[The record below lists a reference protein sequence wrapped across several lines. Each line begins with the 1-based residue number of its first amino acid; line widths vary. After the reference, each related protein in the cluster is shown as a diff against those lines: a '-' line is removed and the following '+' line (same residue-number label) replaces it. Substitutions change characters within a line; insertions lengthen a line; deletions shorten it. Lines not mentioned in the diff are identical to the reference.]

1 MSARRSRV
9 SSKKVHV
16 EIGDRVQKGDLLAEI
31 DPTVFE
37 TRTRTDRANL
47 ENLRAQF
54 NEQEANLVL
63 ARQQLQRNQNLFK
76 AKIVSQDTLQTS
88 EAQLAAGEAKADS
101 LKAQIDGAQATLDGD
116 VANLGYTK
124 IYAPMG
130 GTIVSQTALEG
141 QTLNANQ
148 SAPVIVRVADLDT
161 MTVWAQVAEADVV
174 KLTPGMPAYF
184 STLGL
189 PDRRW
194 QGTVQQIQPTPQTVN
209 DVVLYNVLID
219 VKNDDHVLMTSMTA
233 QVFFILGEAKGVP
246 LVPVT
251 ALGQPRAGAADEYEV
266 RVLTSEGPRRR
277 TVKIGLADRTSAQVL
292 SGLAV
297 GDQVIVGRARR
308 RRQRGAVGRRRALAR
323 PLRVPPVTQL
333 KPKPAPALL
342 ALDGVSKVYRNGTA
356 EIRALDSVSLEIR
369 AGEFVAIMGQSGS
382 GKSTLMNIIGCLDR
396 PSRGSYQV
404 GGRDVADLSAD
415 ELAAL
420 RRDTFGFVFQRYN
433 LLATATAAE
442 NVEIPAIYAGR
453 SWRERTARA
462 QALLQRLGL
471 GDRARHIDPASS
483 RAGNSSAYPS
493 RAR

>member
-1 MSARRSRV
+1 MSNEMLIDAEVIVEPRLPPRRRKRRLLWLGLAMALIAGAGAFAYRQIAADSGPTFKTAAVTTGDIVKSVTALGALQPKDYVDVGAQV
-9 SSKKVHV
+9 SGQLKKVHV

-63 ARQQLQRNQNLFK
+63 ARQQLQRNENLFK

-101 LKAQIDGAQATLDGD
+101 LKAQVDGAQATLDGD

-251 ALGQPRAGAADEYEV
+251 ALGQPRVGAADEYEV
-266 RVLTSEGPRRR
+266 RLLTNEGPRRR

-297 GDQVIVGRARR
+297 GDQVIVGTPA
-308 RRQRGAVGRRRALAR
+308 GA
-323 PLRVPPVTQL
+323 
-333 KPKPAPALL
+333 
-342 ALDGVSKVYRNGTA
+342 
-356 EIRALDSVSLEIR
+356 DS
-369 AGEFVAIMGQSGS
+369 
-382 GKSTLMNIIGCLDR
+382 
-396 PSRGSYQV
+396 
-404 GGRDVADLSAD
+404 
-415 ELAAL
+415 
-420 RRDTFGFVFQRYN
+420 
-433 LLATATAAE
+433 
-442 NVEIPAIYAGR
+442 AGR
-453 SWRERTARA
+453 SGGGARSRG
-462 QALLQRLGL
+462 LFGFRL
-471 GDRARHIDPASS
+471 
-483 RAGNSSAYPS
+483 
-493 RAR
+493 

>member
-1 MSARRSRV
+1 MSNEMLIDAEVIEPPPPPRRRKRRLLWVGLAVALIGGAGAFVYRQMAADSGPTFKTAAVTTGNIEKSVTALGALQPKDYVDVGAQV
-9 SSKKVHV
+9 SGQLKKVHV

-31 DPTVFE
+31 DPTVLE

-47 ENLRAQF
+47 ENLRALF

-88 EAQLAAGEAKADS
+88 DAQLAAGEAKADA

-116 VANLGYTK
+116 IANLGYTK
-124 IYAPMG
+124 IYAPIG

-148 SAPVIVRVADLDT
+148 TAPVILRIADLDT

-189 PDRRW
+189 PERRW

-246 LVPVT
+246 LVPVA
-251 ALGQPRAGAADEYEV
+251 ALGQVRSGATDEYEV
-266 RVLTSEGPRRR
+266 RVVTDEGPRRR
-277 TVKIGLADRTSAQVL
+277 TVKIGLADRTSAQVI

-297 GDQVIVGRARR
+297 GDQVI
-308 RRQRGAVGRRRALAR
+308 
-323 PLRVPPVTQL
+323 T
-333 KPKPAPALL
+333 
-342 ALDGVSKVYRNGTA
+342 
-356 EIRALDSVSLEIR
+356 
-369 AGEFVAIMGQSGS
+369 
-382 GKSTLMNIIGCLDR
+382 
-396 PSRGSYQV
+396 
-404 GGRDVADLSAD
+404 SA
-415 ELAAL
+415 
-420 RRDTFGFVFQRYN
+420 
-433 LLATATAAE
+433 
-442 NVEIPAIYAGR
+442 
-453 SWRERTARA
+453 
-462 QALLQRLGL
+462 
-471 GDRARHIDPASS
+471 PASS
-483 RAGNSSAYPS
+483 DSAGRTGGGGRS
-493 RAR
+493 RGLFGFRL

>member
-1 MSARRSRV
+1 MSNEMLIDAEVIVEPRLPPRRRKRRLLWLGLAMALIAGAGAFAYRQIAADSGPTFKTAAVTTGDIVKSVTALGALQPKDYVDVGAQV
-9 SSKKVHV
+9 SGQLKKVHV
-16 EIGDRVQKGDLLAEI
+16 DIGGRVQKGDLLAEI

-47 ENLRAQF
+47 ENLRAQS

-148 SAPVIVRVADLDT
+148 SAPVIVRVADLDS

-251 ALGQPRAGAADEYEV
+251 ALGQPRVGAADEYEV
-266 RVLTSEGPRRR
+266 RLLTNEGPRRR

-297 GDQVIVGRARR
+297 GDQVIVGTPA
-308 RRQRGAVGRRRALAR
+308 GA
-323 PLRVPPVTQL
+323 
-333 KPKPAPALL
+333 
-342 ALDGVSKVYRNGTA
+342 
-356 EIRALDSVSLEIR
+356 DS
-369 AGEFVAIMGQSGS
+369 
-382 GKSTLMNIIGCLDR
+382 
-396 PSRGSYQV
+396 
-404 GGRDVADLSAD
+404 
-415 ELAAL
+415 
-420 RRDTFGFVFQRYN
+420 
-433 LLATATAAE
+433 
-442 NVEIPAIYAGR
+442 AGR
-453 SWRERTARA
+453 SGGGARSRG
-462 QALLQRLGL
+462 LFGFRL
-471 GDRARHIDPASS
+471 
-483 RAGNSSAYPS
+483 
-493 RAR
+493 

>member
-1 MSARRSRV
+1 MPNDTLIEADVIVAPPPPRRRSRRRLLWAGLAAVLLVATSAFGYRYFAAEAAPSFKTAAVTTGDIEKSVTALGNLQPKDYVDVGAQV
-9 SSKKVHV
+9 SGQLKKVHV
-16 EIGDRVQKGDLLAEI
+16 EIGDRVKQSDLLAEI

-37 TRTRTDRANL
+37 TRVQTDRANL
-47 ENLRAQF
+47 ANLRAQF
-54 NEQEANLVL
+54 DEQQASLVL
-63 ARQQLQRNQNLFK
+63 ARQQLTRNQNLFK
-76 AKIVSQDTLQTS
+76 AKIVSQDTLQTA
-88 EAQLAAGEAKADS
+88 EATVAAGEAKAES

-189 PDRRW
+189 PERRW

-246 LVPVT
+246 LVPVA
-251 ALGQPRAGAADEYEV
+251 ALGQVRSGTTDEYQV
-266 RVLTSEGPRRR
+266 RVLTNEGPRRR
-277 TVKIGLADRTSAQVL
+277 TVKIGLADRTSAQVI

-297 GDQVIVGRARR
+297 GDQVI
-308 RRQRGAVGRRRALAR
+308 
-323 PLRVPPVTQL
+323 TN
-333 KPKPAPALL
+333 APA
-342 ALDGVSKVYRNGTA
+342 SP
-356 EIRALDSVSLEIR
+356 DS
-369 AGEFVAIMGQSGS
+369 AGRTGG
-382 GKSTLMNIIGCLDR
+382 GGR
-396 PSRGSYQV
+396 SRG
-404 GGRDVADLSAD
+404 L
-415 ELAAL
+415 
-420 RRDTFGFVFQRYN
+420 FGF
-433 LLATATAAE
+433 
-442 NVEIPAIYAGR
+442 
-453 SWRERTARA
+453 
-462 QALLQRLGL
+462 RL
-471 GDRARHIDPASS
+471 
-483 RAGNSSAYPS
+483 
-493 RAR
+493 

>member
-1 MSARRSRV
+1 MTDDTVIDADVIVAPPPAPPRRRRRLLWAGLVIALVAAAGAFGYRYFAAEAAPSFKTAAVTTGDIEKSVTALGNLQPKDYVDVGAQV
-9 SSKKVHV
+9 SGQLKKVHV

-37 TRTRTDRANL
+37 TRVQTDRANL
-47 ENLRAQF
+47 ANLRAQF
-54 NEQEANLVL
+54 DEQQANLVL
-63 ARQQLQRNQNLFK
+63 ARQQLTRNQNLFK
-76 AKIVSQDTLQTS
+76 AKIVSQDTLQTA
-88 EAQLAAGEAKADS
+88 EATVAAGEAKAES

-116 VANLGYTK
+116 IANLGYTK

-148 SAPVIVRVADLDT
+148 SAPVLVRIADLDT

-233 QVFFILGEAKGVP
+233 QVFFVLGEAKGVP
-246 LVPVT
+246 LVPVA
-251 ALGQPRAGAADEYEV
+251 ALGQPRAGTADEYQV
-266 RVLTSEGPRRR
+266 RVLTSDGPRRR

-297 GDQVIVGRARR
+297 GDQVVVG
-308 RRQRGAVGRRRALAR
+308 
-323 PLRVPPVTQL
+323 T
-333 KPKPAPALL
+333 
-342 ALDGVSKVYRNGTA
+342 
-356 EIRALDSVSLEIR
+356 
-369 AGEFVAIMGQSGS
+369 
-382 GKSTLMNIIGCLDR
+382 
-396 PSRGSYQV
+396 
-404 GGRDVADLSAD
+404 
-415 ELAAL
+415 
-420 RRDTFGFVFQRYN
+420 
-433 LLATATAAE
+433 
-442 NVEIPAIYAGR
+442 
-453 SWRERTARA
+453 
-462 QALLQRLGL
+462 
-471 GDRARHIDPASS
+471 PASS
-483 RAGNSSAYPS
+483 DNAARSGGGGRS
-493 RAR
+493 RGLFGFRL

>member
-1 MSARRSRV
+1 MSNEMLIDAEVIEPPPPRRRRKRRLLWVGLAVVLIAAAGTFGYRHIAADSAPTFKTAAVTTGDIEKSVTALGALQPKDYVDVGAQV
-9 SSKKVHV
+9 SGQLKKVHV
-16 EIGDRVQKGDLLAEI
+16 DIGDRVKQGDLLAEI
-31 DPTVFE
+31 DPTVLE

-47 ENLRAQF
+47 GNLRAQF

-148 SAPVIVRVADLDT
+148 SAPVIVRVADLET

-189 PDRRW
+189 PERRW

-219 VKNDDHVLMTSMTA
+219 VKNGDHVLMTSMTA
-233 QVFFILGEAKGVP
+233 QVFFVLGEAKSVP

-251 ALGQPRAGAADEYEV
+251 ALGQVRSGTTDEYEV
-266 RVLTSEGPRRR
+266 RVLTNEGPRRR
-277 TVKIGLADRTSAQVL
+277 TVKVGLADRTSAQVL

-297 GDQVIVGRARR
+297 GDQVIIG
-308 RRQRGAVGRRRALAR
+308 
-323 PLRVPPVTQL
+323 VPVNS
-333 KPKPAPALL
+333 
-342 ALDGVSKVYRNGTA
+342 DN
-356 EIRALDSVSLEIR
+356 
-369 AGEFVAIMGQSGS
+369 
-382 GKSTLMNIIGCLDR
+382 
-396 PSRGSYQV
+396 
-404 GGRDVADLSAD
+404 
-415 ELAAL
+415 
-420 RRDTFGFVFQRYN
+420 
-433 LLATATAAE
+433 
-442 NVEIPAIYAGR
+442 AGR
-453 SWRERTARA
+453 SGGGARSRG
-462 QALLQRLGL
+462 LFGFRL
-471 GDRARHIDPASS
+471 
-483 RAGNSSAYPS
+483 
-493 RAR
+493 

>member
-1 MSARRSRV
+1 MSNEMLIDADVIVEPPRPPRRRKRRLLWLGLAVALIAGAGAFAYRQIAADSGPTFKTAAVTTGDIVKSVTALGALQPKDYVDVGAQV
-9 SSKKVHV
+9 SGQLKKVHV

-297 GDQVIVGRARR
+297 GDQVIVGTPA
-308 RRQRGAVGRRRALAR
+308 GA
-323 PLRVPPVTQL
+323 
-333 KPKPAPALL
+333 
-342 ALDGVSKVYRNGTA
+342 
-356 EIRALDSVSLEIR
+356 DS
-369 AGEFVAIMGQSGS
+369 
-382 GKSTLMNIIGCLDR
+382 
-396 PSRGSYQV
+396 
-404 GGRDVADLSAD
+404 
-415 ELAAL
+415 
-420 RRDTFGFVFQRYN
+420 
-433 LLATATAAE
+433 
-442 NVEIPAIYAGR
+442 AGR
-453 SWRERTARA
+453 SGGGARSRG
-462 QALLQRLGL
+462 LFGFRL
-471 GDRARHIDPASS
+471 
-483 RAGNSSAYPS
+483 
-493 RAR
+493 

>member
-1 MSARRSRV
+1 MSNEILIDADAVVVPPPPRRTRRRLLWAGLAAVLIAVVGAVAYRQITVDSVPAFKTAAVTTGDIEKSVTALGALQPKDYVDVGAQV
-9 SSKKVHV
+9 SGQLKKVHV
-16 EIGDRVQKGDLLAEI
+16 EIGDRVKQGDLLAEI

-47 ENLRAQF
+47 ENLRAQY

-116 VANLGYTK
+116 IANLGYTK

-174 KLTPGMPAYF
+174 KLTPGMPAHF

-189 PDRRW
+189 PERRW

-233 QVFFILGEAKGVP
+233 QVFFILGEAKDVP
-246 LVPVT
+246 LVPVA
-251 ALGQPRAGAADEYEV
+251 ALGQVRSGTADEYEV
-266 RVLTSEGPRRR
+266 RVLTNEGPRRR
-277 TVKIGLADRTSAQVL
+277 TVKIGLADRTSAQVI

-297 GDQVIVGRARR
+297 GDQVI
-308 RRQRGAVGRRRALAR
+308 
-323 PLRVPPVTQL
+323 TS
-333 KPKPAPALL
+333 APA
-342 ALDGVSKVYRNGTA
+342 NN
-356 EIRALDSVSLEIR
+356 DS
-369 AGEFVAIMGQSGS
+369 AGRTGG
-382 GKSTLMNIIGCLDR
+382 GGR
-396 PSRGSYQV
+396 SRG
-404 GGRDVADLSAD
+404 L
-415 ELAAL
+415 
-420 RRDTFGFVFQRYN
+420 FGF
-433 LLATATAAE
+433 
-442 NVEIPAIYAGR
+442 
-453 SWRERTARA
+453 
-462 QALLQRLGL
+462 RL
-471 GDRARHIDPASS
+471 
-483 RAGNSSAYPS
+483 
-493 RAR
+493 

>member
-1 MSARRSRV
+1 MPNDMLIDADVAVVPSLRPRRRKRRLLWAGLAVALLAAAGAFAYRQIAADSAPTFKTAAVTTGDIEKSVTALGALQPKDYVDVGAQV
-9 SSKKVHV
+9 SGQLKKVHV

-47 ENLRAQF
+47 ANLRAQLD
-54 NEQEANLVL
+54 EQQANLVL
-63 ARQQLQRNQNLFK
+63 ARQQLTRNQNLFK
-76 AKIVSQDTLQTS
+76 AKIVSQDALQTA
-88 EAQLAAGEAKADS
+88 EATVAAGEAKAES

-116 VANLGYTK
+116 IANLGYTK

-233 QVFFILGEAKGVP
+233 QVFFVLGEAKSVP
-246 LVPVT
+246 LVPVA
-251 ALGQPRAGAADEYEV
+251 ALGKPRTGASDEYEV
-266 RVLTSEGPRRR
+266 RVLTGEGPRRR
-277 TVKIGLADRTSAQVL
+277 TVKIGLEDRTSAQIL

-297 GDQVIVGRARR
+297 GDQVIVGAPVNSDSAARSA
-308 RRQRGAVGRRRALAR
+308 GGGR
-323 PLRVPPVTQL
+323 
-333 KPKPAPALL
+333 
-342 ALDGVSKVYRNGTA
+342 
-356 EIRALDSVSLEIR
+356 
-369 AGEFVAIMGQSGS
+369 
-382 GKSTLMNIIGCLDR
+382 
-396 PSRGSYQV
+396 SRG
-404 GGRDVADLSAD
+404 L
-415 ELAAL
+415 
-420 RRDTFGFVFQRYN
+420 FGF
-433 LLATATAAE
+433 
-442 NVEIPAIYAGR
+442 
-453 SWRERTARA
+453 
-462 QALLQRLGL
+462 RL
-471 GDRARHIDPASS
+471 
-483 RAGNSSAYPS
+483 
-493 RAR
+493 

>member
-1 MSARRSRV
+1 MSNEMLIDAEVIVEPPPPPRRRKRRLLWVGLAVALIAGAGVAAYRQIAADSGPTFKTAAVTTGDIEKSVTALGALQPKDYVDVGAQV
-9 SSKKVHV
+9 SGQLKKVHV
-16 EIGDRVQKGDLLAEI
+16 EIGDRVKQGDLLAEI
-31 DPTVFE
+31 DPTVLE

-88 EAQLAAGEAKADS
+88 EAQLAAGEAKADA

-233 QVFFILGEAKGVP
+233 QVFFVLGEAKSVP

-251 ALGQPRAGAADEYEV
+251 ALGQVRSGATDEYEV
-266 RVLTSEGPRRR
+266 RVLTDEGPRRR
-277 TVKIGLADRTSAQVL
+277 TVKIGLADRTSAQVI
-292 SGLAV
+292 SGLAA
-297 GDQVIVGRARR
+297 GDQVI
-308 RRQRGAVGRRRALAR
+308 
-323 PLRVPPVTQL
+323 T
-333 KPKPAPALL
+333 
-342 ALDGVSKVYRNGTA
+342 
-356 EIRALDSVSLEIR
+356 
-369 AGEFVAIMGQSGS
+369 
-382 GKSTLMNIIGCLDR
+382 ST
-396 PSRGSYQV
+396 
-404 GGRDVADLSAD
+404 
-415 ELAAL
+415 
-420 RRDTFGFVFQRYN
+420 
-433 LLATATAAE
+433 
-442 NVEIPAIYAGR
+442 
-453 SWRERTARA
+453 
-462 QALLQRLGL
+462 
-471 GDRARHIDPASS
+471 PASS
-483 RAGNSSAYPS
+483 DSAGRAGGGGRS
-493 RAR
+493 RGLFGFRL

>member
-1 MSARRSRV
+1 MSNEMLIDADAVVVPPPPRRTRRRLLWAGLAVVLIAVAGAVAYRQLAADSVPTFKTAAVTTGDIEKSVTALGALQPKDYVDVGAQV
-9 SSKKVHV
+9 SGQLKKVHV
-16 EIGDRVQKGDLLAEI
+16 DIGDRVQKGDLLAEI

-37 TRTRTDRANL
+37 TRVQTDRANL
-47 ENLRAQF
+47 ANLRAQF
-54 NEQEANLVL
+54 DEQQANLVL
-63 ARQQLQRNQNLFK
+63 ARQQLTRNQNLFK
-76 AKIVSQDTLQTS
+76 AKIVSQDTLQTA
-88 EAQLAAGEAKADS
+88 EATVAAGEAKAES

-189 PDRRW
+189 PERRW

-246 LVPVT
+246 LVPVA
-251 ALGQPRAGAADEYEV
+251 ALGQVRSGTTDEYQV

-277 TVKIGLADRTSAQVL
+277 TVKIGLADRTSAQVI

-297 GDQVIVGRARR
+297 GDQVI
-308 RRQRGAVGRRRALAR
+308 
-323 PLRVPPVTQL
+323 TS
-333 KPKPAPALL
+333 APA
-342 ALDGVSKVYRNGTA
+342 SN
-356 EIRALDSVSLEIR
+356 DS
-369 AGEFVAIMGQSGS
+369 AGRTGG
-382 GKSTLMNIIGCLDR
+382 GGR
-396 PSRGSYQV
+396 SRG
-404 GGRDVADLSAD
+404 L
-415 ELAAL
+415 
-420 RRDTFGFVFQRYN
+420 FGF
-433 LLATATAAE
+433 
-442 NVEIPAIYAGR
+442 
-453 SWRERTARA
+453 
-462 QALLQRLGL
+462 RL
-471 GDRARHIDPASS
+471 
-483 RAGNSSAYPS
+483 
-493 RAR
+493 

>member
-1 MSARRSRV
+1 MPNDMLIDADVTVVPPPPPRRARRRLLWAGLAVALVAAAGAFAYRQITADSVPTFKTAAVTTGDIEKSVTALGALQPKDYVDVGAQV
-9 SSKKVHV
+9 SGQLKKVHV
-16 EIGDRVQKGDLLAEI
+16 DIGDRVQKGDLLAEI
-31 DPTVFE
+31 DPTVLE

-76 AKIVSQDTLQTS
+76 AKIVSQDTLETS
-88 EAQLAAGEAKADS
+88 DAQLAAGEAKADA

-148 SAPVIVRVADLDT
+148 SAPVIVRIADLDT

-189 PDRRW
+189 PERRW

-233 QVFFILGEAKGVP
+233 QVFFVLGEAKGVP

-251 ALGQPRAGAADEYEV
+251 ALGQVRAGSTDEYEV

-277 TVKIGLADRTSAQVL
+277 TVKIGLADRTAAQVV

-297 GDQVIVGRARR
+297 GDQVIIG
-308 RRQRGAVGRRRALAR
+308 
-323 PLRVPPVTQL
+323 
-333 KPKPAPALL
+333 APASG
-342 ALDGVSKVYRNGTA
+342 DN
-356 EIRALDSVSLEIR
+356 
-369 AGEFVAIMGQSGS
+369 AGRSGS
-382 GKSTLMNIIGCLDR
+382 GAR
-396 PSRGSYQV
+396 SRG
-404 GGRDVADLSAD
+404 L
-415 ELAAL
+415 
-420 RRDTFGFVFQRYN
+420 FGF
-433 LLATATAAE
+433 
-442 NVEIPAIYAGR
+442 
-453 SWRERTARA
+453 
-462 QALLQRLGL
+462 RL
-471 GDRARHIDPASS
+471 
-483 RAGNSSAYPS
+483 
-493 RAR
+493 